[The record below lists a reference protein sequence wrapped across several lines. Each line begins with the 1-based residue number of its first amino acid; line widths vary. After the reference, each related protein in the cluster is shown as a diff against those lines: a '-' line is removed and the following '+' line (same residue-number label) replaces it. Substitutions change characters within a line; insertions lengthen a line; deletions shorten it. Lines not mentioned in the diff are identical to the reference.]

1 MLRWLATTTI
11 AALLVLVFFL
21 PETSL
26 GRRGSDRTLRA
37 DAPSAVPQTGAVLA
51 DFTLNDLAGSPFR
64 LADLRGKRVLIT
76 FERSLDW

>member
-1 MLRWLATTTI
+1 MLRWLATATI
-11 AALLVLVFFL
+11 VGLLCLVWFL
-21 PETSL
+21 PDTSL
-26 GRRGSDRTLRA
+26 GRRGSDRILRA
-37 DAPSAVPQTGAVLA
+37 DAPSAVPQVGAFLT